1 LSPSSQKLV
10 IAFLQSLVLFP
21 PDDTASSLQGTTP
34 DCVGLQ
40 KTRDN
45 LCFEPLVD
53 TSAVRYPQC
62 GHGSIK
68 LGVLFNN
75 PNDPE

>member
-1 LSPSSQKLV
+1 M
-10 IAFLQSLVLFP
+10 
-21 PDDTASSLQGTTP
+21 QGITP

-40 KTRDN
+40 RVRDN
-45 LCFEPLVD
+45 LCFDPLVN
-53 TSAVRYPQC
+53 TSQVVYPQC

-75 PNDPE
+75 PNDPELSRHRPPRRALTFPRAPRHFIFEPP